1 MKTCI
6 TCKKTKDESEFK
18 WRKDL
23 NKYTGQC
30 TSCLKERKGS
40 GKRRK
45 EENEELLKIGRKRCF
60 RCEEVKTISEYNK
73 GRAGEYLAICK
84 DCRSKRA
91 KTPKYFMYNK
101 KNKIMNS
108 YGATDDEYRHFL
120 SLTKCECCGKEFSEE
135 NDRERKCCDH
145 SHESKKYRGALC
157 MACNLG
163 IGYFY
168 DDPELLSMAIRYLK
182 ER

>member
-18 WRKDL
+18 WRKDI

-30 TSCLKERKGS
+30 IGCLKERRGS

-45 EENEELLKIGRKRCF
+45 DENEELLKIGRKRCF
-60 RCEEVKTISEYNK
+60 ICEEVKTISEYNK

-91 KTPKYFMYNK
+91 KTPKYFIK
-101 KNKIMNS
+101 RSVKPIH
-108 YGATDDEYRHFL
+108 R
-120 SLTKCECCGKEFSEE
+120 
-135 NDRERKCCDH
+135 
-145 SHESKKYRGALC
+145 
-157 MACNLG
+157 
-163 IGYFY
+163 FY
-168 DDPELLSMAIRYLK
+168 VDGM
-182 ER
+182 